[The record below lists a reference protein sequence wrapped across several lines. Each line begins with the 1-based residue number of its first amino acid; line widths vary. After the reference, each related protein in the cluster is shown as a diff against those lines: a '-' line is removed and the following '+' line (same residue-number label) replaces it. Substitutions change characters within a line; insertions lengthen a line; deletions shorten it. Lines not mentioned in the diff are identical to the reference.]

1 MHYTVSFNSNYLQVG
16 CVRKRSLQ
24 VTSPILIF
32 FCTTSQWL
40 VLQAVLLLLRDLL
53 GHYILAAAFRLFHY
67 FTLSTSSFSNT
78 FLYLIFHESF
88 EGLQNLG
95 LYFVLGWS
103 AVQKLIHKEIGI
115 MTYLSPNRLRL
126 MQHFSLNCFCHHW
139 GYSLIPRTTPTRK
152 ETKIEF
158 LHLRRHP
165 TNMPLKNLFC
175 SLFLWNLFCSL
186 LDFLSNYF
194 ISSAF
199 FSARLR
205 LLQKMTSTLG
215 SWVPLRL
222 RWK

>member
-1 MHYTVSFNSNYLQVG
+1 MTSVASSIAFTT
-16 CVRKRSLQ
+16 RFTWSLHTCCCFQ
-24 VTSPILIF
+24 TIPLLHFVNVKLFKYIPLPHF
-32 FCTTSQWL
+32 PWVFWWL
-40 VLQAVLLLLRDLL
+40 TKL
-53 GHYILAAAFRLFHY
+53 G
-67 FTLSTSSFSNT
+67 
-78 FLYLIFHESF
+78 
-88 EGLQNLG
+88 
-95 LYFVLGWS
+95 FVLGWS

-139 GYSLIPRTTPTRK
+139 GYSLIPRTTPTRN

-158 LHLRRHP
+158 LHLHRHP

-199 FSARLR
+199 FHALLILQDDIGSMIKKNFCNKKSTSSLWLRTLVWFLTSAKC
-205 LLQKMTSTLG
+205 KM
-215 SWVPLRL
+215 
-222 RWK
+222 